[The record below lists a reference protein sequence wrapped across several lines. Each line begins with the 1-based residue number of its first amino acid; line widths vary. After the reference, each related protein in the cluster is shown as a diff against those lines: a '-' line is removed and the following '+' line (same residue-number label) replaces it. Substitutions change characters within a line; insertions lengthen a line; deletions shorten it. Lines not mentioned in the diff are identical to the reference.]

1 MIWLLFPLFRAG
13 FQQGAAA
20 MLTFGRMGATAQI
33 SKKSGI
39 KKYSLYMYHFPYY
52 TLQLPTHVI
61 LLLLE
66 AQKCAVQ
73 QLA

>member
-33 SKKSGI
+33 SKKSG
-39 KKYSLYMYHFPYY
+39 K
-52 TLQLPTHVI
+52 
-61 LLLLE
+61 
-66 AQKCAVQ
+66 QKCNHFTLVIGQ
-73 QLA
+73 TMLDIQCPSIQSQK